1 MYVINRECDRRFSAC
16 TALHS
21 KRLIFIFLA
30 MHMAS
35 LCVVFALAG
44 CCRFIIAY
52 YYFPLVLVVIFQVW
66 REVAFFPITHL
77 AYSIF
82 AKNLLSPTLLAAY
95 NGAKRR
101 TAVFSFFL
109 SHIFV
114 SITAQQHTESR
125 FGGLNGKNRNE
136 ELSRMCG
143 GQKKEIIIRWFI
155 PSLHISCTVSNIMI
169 IYSRRAFIHFS
180 YRLVIHTHQRAHH
193 TLDVD
198 APTVE

>member
-1 MYVINRECDRRFSAC
+1 
-16 TALHS
+16 
-21 KRLIFIFLA
+21 

-66 REVAFFPITHL
+66 REVAIFPITHL

-101 TAVFSFFL
+101 TAVFSFFY
-109 SHIFV
+109 HIFL
-114 SITAQQHTESR
+114 
-125 FGGLNGKNRNE
+125 F
-136 ELSRMCG
+136 
-143 GQKKEIIIRWFI
+143 
-155 PSLHISCTVSNIMI
+155 PSLHSST
-169 IYSRRAFIHFS
+169 
-180 YRLVIHTHQRAHH
+180 QRA
-193 TLDVD
+193 DSVD
-198 APTVE
+198 WMGKIGTKS